1 MESEYSVEFVKSD
14 ESGLELKISGRVDA
28 SNHEKFSASVH
39 GEREE
44 HPSGTLILD
53 MDGLYYISSA
63 GLRVLLALAKEETDR
78 IQIRNLEPDLYEI
91 LEDAGFTG
99 IMDVTE
105 K

>member
-1 MESEYSVEFVKSD
+1 
-14 ESGLELKISGRVDA
+14 
-28 SNHEKFSASVH
+28 
-39 GEREE
+39 
-44 HPSGTLILD
+44 

-63 GLRVLLALAKEETDR
+63 GLRVLLALAKEETDC